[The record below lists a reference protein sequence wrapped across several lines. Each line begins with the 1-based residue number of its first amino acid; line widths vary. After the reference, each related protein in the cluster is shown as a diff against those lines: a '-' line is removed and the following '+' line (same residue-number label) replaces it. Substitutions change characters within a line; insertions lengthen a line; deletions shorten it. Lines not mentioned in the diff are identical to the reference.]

1 MSAAQFD
8 TARPAANSC
17 VRLPKG
23 QNNQFILWILCTE
36 TLTDWYCSVPVFEAA
51 DVRDQRLPPPSSNT
65 HTHTYS
71 RILLLLDP
79 LSPIISDSDGIWSV
93 VLFPEAL
100 SVFSAFCFLVLIN
113 SSDLRMRLGLSS
125 VLLLNIGPASVH
137 QDDEETFQQADE
149 D

>member
-1 MSAAQFD
+1 MSGIKD
-8 TARPAANSC
+8 SL
-17 VRLPKG
+17 LPL
-23 QNNQFILWILCTE
+23 QTH
-36 TLTDWYCSVPVFEAA
+36 THTH
-51 DVRDQRLPPPSSNT
+51 T

-93 VLFPEAL
+93 VVFPEAL

>member
-23 QNNQFILWILCTE
+23 QNNQFILWISCTE
-36 TLTDWYCSVPVFEAA
+36 TLTDSYCSVPVFEAA
-51 DVRDQRLPPPSSNT
+51 DVRDQRLPPPSSN
-65 HTHTYS
+65 S

-137 QDDEETFQQADE
+137 QDAEETFQQADE